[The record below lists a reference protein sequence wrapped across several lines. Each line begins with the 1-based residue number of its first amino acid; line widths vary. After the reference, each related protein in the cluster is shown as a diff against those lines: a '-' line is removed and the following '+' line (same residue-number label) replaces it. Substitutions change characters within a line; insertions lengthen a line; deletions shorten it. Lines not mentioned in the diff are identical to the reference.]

1 MTTSAGR
8 RTPPVQVD
16 DALRAEFANIARRL
30 LSERRDTFIAELFE
44 KLRSDIAELVED
56 PRMLSLLEASV
67 TENVVSVVNYLEHG
81 MVIKDLDAS
90 SAALS
95 HARTLAQRDIPLSA
109 LFRAYRVGHA
119 QFVLMGLDV
128 IRQGDP
134 ALQIELAQI
143 LFARSADFIDKVCQ
157 QVGHAYDTER
167 DQWVGDRGGIRQYW
181 VAEVLAG
188 SNVDFAEAESALG
201 YRLAGTH
208 VGVQMWAP
216 TEVAGL
222 DARAMFEET
231 RRILS
236 GVLAPVAHPLL
247 VPRDEREM
255 HVWFPVRAGSDLP
268 IDALTDAL
276 RAARTQRLH
285 VAVGRPEAGISGF
298 RLTISQAK
306 RVKDVMLT
314 STNPMPTSVTYDQL
328 GPVALMSSDIDALQR
343 FVLRT
348 LGALAKDGERE
359 ETLRETLRAF
369 LGHNRSYATTAQ
381 AMIMHRNSVQY
392 RVNQALAL
400 CERELT
406 EVDVALDLQVAL
418 NAAHWLGRAV
428 LID

>member
-276 RAARTQRLH
+276 RAARTLRLH